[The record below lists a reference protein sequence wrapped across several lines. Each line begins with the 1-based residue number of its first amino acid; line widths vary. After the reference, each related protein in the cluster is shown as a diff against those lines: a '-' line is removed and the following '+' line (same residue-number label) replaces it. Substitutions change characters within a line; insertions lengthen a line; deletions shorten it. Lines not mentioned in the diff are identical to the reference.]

1 MSQQR
6 IFPFRRVSVDHM
18 IRGVTRVWWQLEPD
32 FKQPG
37 PYVFQLQL
45 GKTGLR
51 NATDWVNIGA
61 PVTNNYL
68 AYDPGWDDSG
78 YELLSHYRI
87 TLTTPT
93 ETYVSQTASCFGE
106 LNEHDWALSREIIR
120 KEQVRNRLVS
130 TPGFLVKPMRF
141 GEPCPRCRDQLTQ
154 EITDSDCPVCQ
165 GTGFRVGYH
174 PPLEMQCWDLSPQT
188 ITEQVDEQIKGT
200 TRDNPYITAR
210 VIGFPALNKNDIWV
224 NAASDERWL
233 IESVQ
238 IIAALRNVP
247 LVYNVQLG
255 LMPFSNPIYALD
267 ITGAPAETP
276 VYKHPI
282 VGAGS
287 VLVDH
292 NYGGADALA
301 YHNGAGCPIEGATV
315 YVFTAA
321 AYAAAQPGFPDRDTA
336 VARSNTAGS
345 GRWDTGLKLN
355 PGNYVLLFER
365 VGDYGPDVQA
375 VTVTAPAA
383 IMNTAVD
390 APPVLKPSPSRNIP
404 VQTKPAKA
412 ADKNDF
418 WAI

>member
-37 PYVFQLQL
+37 PYVFQLQV

-51 NATDWVNIGA
+51 NATDWVNIGP
-61 PVTNNYL
+61 PVTNGFL
-68 AYDPGWDDSG
+68 AYDPAWHDSG
-78 YELLSHYRI
+78 YDLLSHYRI
-87 TLTTPT
+87 TLTTPDD
-93 ETYVSQTASCFGE
+93 TYVSQPSSCFGE

-120 KEQVRNRLVS
+120 KEQVRNRLVA
-130 TPGFLVKPMRF
+130 TPGYLVKPMRF

-154 EITDSDCPVCQ
+154 EVTDSDCPVCQ

-174 PPLEMQCWDLSPQT
+174 PPLAMQCWDLAPQT
-188 ITEQVDEQIKGT
+188 ITEQVDVQLKGT
-200 TRDNPYITAR
+200 TRDNPYVTAR
-210 VIGFPALNKNDIWV
+210 VIGFPALNKNDVWV

-233 IESVQ
+233 VESIQ

-247 LVYNVQLG
+247 IVYNVQLG
-255 LMPFSNPIYALD
+255 LMPFSSSIYALD
-267 ITGAPAETP
+267 VTGAPPETP
-276 VYKHPI
+276 ITLQPVA
-282 VGAGS
+282 GTGS
-287 VLVDH
+287 VLVNH

-321 AYAAAQPGFPDRDTA
+321 AYAAAQPAFP
-336 VARSNTAGS
+336 ARSAAIARANTAGS
-345 GRWDTGLKLN
+345 GRWDTGLQLN
-355 PGNYVLLFER
+355 PGNYILLFER
-365 VGDYGPDVQA
+365 LGDYGPDVQA
-375 VTVTAPAA
+375 VTVTAPVA
-383 IMNTAVD
+383 IMSSSADV
-390 APPVLKPSPSRNIP
+390 APVLKPSPSRNIP

>member
-37 PYVFQLQL
+37 PYVFQLQF

-51 NATDWVNIGA
+51 NATDWVNIGP
-61 PVTNNYL
+61 PVTNGFL
-68 AYDPGWDDSG
+68 AYDPAWHDSG
-78 YELLSHYRI
+78 YDLLSHYRI
-87 TLTTPT
+87 TLTTPDD
-93 ETYVSQTASCFGE
+93 TYVSQPSSCFGE

-120 KEQVRNRLVS
+120 KEQVRNRLVA
-130 TPGFLVKPMRF
+130 TPGYLVKPMRF

-154 EITDSDCPVCQ
+154 EVTDSDCPVCQ

-174 PPLEMQCWDLSPQT
+174 PPLAMQCWDLAPQT
-188 ITEQVDEQIKGT
+188 ITEQVDVQLKGT
-200 TRDNPYITAR
+200 TRDNPYVTAR
-210 VIGFPALNKNDIWV
+210 VIGFPALNKNDVWV

-233 IESVQ
+233 VESIQ

-247 LVYNVQLG
+247 IVYNVQLG
-255 LMPFSNPIYALD
+255 LMPFSSSIYALD
-267 ITGAPAETP
+267 VTGAPPETP
-276 VYKHPI
+276 ITLQPVA
-282 VGAGS
+282 GTGS
-287 VLVDH
+287 VLVNH

-321 AYAAAQPGFPDRDTA
+321 AYAAAQPAFP
-336 VARSNTAGS
+336 ARSAAIARANTAGS
-345 GRWDTGLKLN
+345 GRWDTGLQLN
-355 PGNYVLLFER
+355 PGNYILLFER
-365 VGDYGPDVQA
+365 LGDYGPDVQA
-375 VTVTAPAA
+375 VTVTAPVA
-383 IMNTAVD
+383 IMSSSADV
-390 APPVLKPSPSRNIP
+390 APVLKPSPSRNIP

>member
-6 IFPFRRVSVDHM
+6 VFPFRRVSVDHM
-18 IRGVTRVWWQLEPD
+18 VRGVTRVWWQLEPD

-37 PYVFQLQL
+37 PYVFQLQF

-51 NATDWVNIGA
+51 NANDWVNIGP
-61 PVTNNYL
+61 PVTNGFL
-68 AYDPGWDDSG
+68 AYDPAWHDSG
-78 YELLSHYRI
+78 YDLMSHYRV
-87 TLTTPT
+87 TLTTPDD
-93 ETYVSQTASCFGE
+93 TYVSQTASCFGE

-120 KEQVRNRLVS
+120 KEQVRNKLVA
-130 TPGFLVKPMRF
+130 TPGYLVKPMRF

-154 EITDSDCPVCQ
+154 EVTDSDCSVCQ

-188 ITEQVDEQIKGT
+188 VTEQVDAQLKGS
-200 TRDNPYITAR
+200 TRDNPYVTAR
-210 VIGFPALNKNDIWV
+210 VIGFPALNKSDVWV

-233 IESVQ
+233 VESIQ

-255 LMPFSNPIYALD
+255 LMPFSSSIYALD
-267 ITGAPAETP
+267 VTGAPPVTP
-276 VYKHPI
+276 VYIRPI
-282 VGAGS
+282 AGTGS

-292 NYGGADALA
+292 NYGGPDALA

-315 YVFTAA
+315 YVFPAA
-321 AYAAAQPGFPDRDTA
+321 AYAAAQPSFPARTTA
-336 VARSNTAGS
+336 IARANTAGS
-345 GRWDTGLKLN
+345 GRWDTGLQLN

-375 VTVTAPAA
+375 VTVTAPVA
-383 IMNTAVD
+383 IMSNSAAV
-390 APPVLKPSPSRNIP
+390 APVLKPSPSRNIP
-404 VQTKPAKA
+404 VQTKPVKPP
-412 ADKNDF
+412 DKNDF